1 MACGFFTLSTSS
13 PREDRV
19 EERACLLPF
28 FSRSLFL
35 SHNRNKHRL
44 PPLLNHAAM
53 KPRQSAL
60 ASRIRRVMLA
70 DEDVGKV
77 AAATPALIG
86 AGLEAFIDRL
96 IKAAAGLAVA
106 RGDRNVTAA
115 HL

>member
-1 MACGFFTLSTSS
+1 
-13 PREDRV
+13 
-19 EERACLLPF
+19 
-28 FSRSLFL
+28 
-35 SHNRNKHRL
+35 
-44 PPLLNHAAM
+44 M
-53 KPRQSAL
+53 KPRPSAL

-77 AAATPALIG
+77 VAATPSLIG

>member
-1 MACGFFTLSTSS
+1 MARVCSIFEPLFSQQKKKTLRRRIELVFSFSISLSRTHPPS
-13 PREDRV
+13 PLV
-19 EERACLLPF
+19 
-28 FSRSLFL
+28 
-35 SHNRNKHRL
+35 
-44 PPLLNHAAM
+44 NHASAM

>member
-1 MACGFFTLSTSS
+1 
-13 PREDRV
+13 
-19 EERACLLPF
+19 
-28 FSRSLFL
+28 
-35 SHNRNKHRL
+35 
-44 PPLLNHAAM
+44 M

-77 AAATPALIG
+77 ATATPALIG

-96 IKAAAGLAVA
+96 IKAATGLAVA